1 MGDTLMNILQLTD
14 EFKESIYKLDKLRVD
29 STISYLALDDKLEA
43 IRGMLFLFKPS
54 LANGTDTK
62 DNFYDNVLFGY
73 PHKTDKF
80 DELSN
85 IVNKYLGNV
94 KDELTY
100 LRQEL
105 SLVLRETPYIPRVY
119 YSFDTQSVFINLTD
133 ESVKDLGN
141 TIRIDTN
148 SGADYIINC
157 DSDVNTE
164 GIIIL
169 LLSNIKPV
177 VDRVIKS

>member
-1 MGDTLMNILQLTD
+1 
-14 EFKESIYKLDKLRVD
+14 
-29 STISYLALDDKLEA
+29 
-43 IRGMLFLFKPS
+43 MLFLFKPL
-54 LANGTDTK
+54 LANGTDTR
-62 DNFYDNVLFGY
+62 DNFYDSVLFGY

-85 IVNKYLGNV
+85 IVNKYLGNI
-94 KDELTY
+94 KDELIY
-100 LRQEL
+100 LHREL

-133 ESVKDLGN
+133 ENVKDLGN

-148 SGADYIINC
+148 SGVDYIINC

>member
-1 MGDTLMNILQLTD
+1 MNIIELTS
-14 EFKESIYKLDKLRVD
+14 EFKDKIASFDKLQVD
-29 STISYLALDDKLEA
+29 PTVSYLALDDKAEA
-43 IRGMLFLFKPS
+43 LRGMLFLFKPS
-54 LANGTDTK
+54 FANGTDTMS
-62 DNFYDNVLFGY
+62 NFYDNVLFGY
-73 PHKTDKF
+73 PAKANTIN
-80 DELSN
+80 ELSA
-85 IVNKYLGNV
+85 IVCKYLENV

-100 LRQEL
+100 LRTEL
-105 SLVLRETPYIPRVY
+105 SSVLRETPYIPRVH
-119 YSFDTQSVFINLTD
+119 YSFDTQSVFINITD

-148 SGADYIINC
+148 SGVDYIINC

-177 VDRVIKS
+177 IDRVIKS

>member
-1 MGDTLMNILQLTD
+1 MGDTLMNIIQLT
-14 EFKESIYKLDKLRVD
+14 EKFKEDIYNLDKLRVD
-29 STISYLALDDKLEA
+29 SDVSYLALDDKLET

-54 LANGTDTK
+54 LANGTDTR
-62 DNFYDNVLFGY
+62 DNFYDGVLFGY
-73 PHKTDKF
+73 PHKTDNF

-85 IVNKYLGNV
+85 IVCKYLENI
-94 KDELTY
+94 KDELIY
-100 LRQEL
+100 LRREL
-105 SLVLRETPYIPRVY
+105 SLVLRETPYIPRVH

-148 SGADYIINC
+148 SGVDYIINC

-177 VDRVIKS
+177 IDRVIKS

>member
-29 STISYLALDDKLEA
+29 STVSYLALDDKLET
-43 IRGMLFLFKPS
+43 IRGMLFLFKPL
-54 LANGTDTK
+54 LANGIDTL
-62 DNFYDNVLFGY
+62 DNFYNNILFGY
-73 PHKTDKF
+73 PHKTDNF
-80 DELSN
+80 DELST
-85 IVNKYLGNV
+85 IVRKYLGNV
-94 KDELTY
+94 KDELIY
-100 LRQEL
+100 LHREL
-105 SLVLRETPYIPRVY
+105 SLVLRETPYIPRVH

-133 ESVKDLGN
+133 ENVKDLGN
-141 TIRIDTN
+141 TIRINTN
-148 SGADYIINC
+148 SGVDYIINC

-177 VDRVIKS
+177 VDRVIKN

>member
-1 MGDTLMNILQLTD
+1 MNILQLTD
-14 EFKESIYKLDKLRVD
+14 EFKESIYKIDKLRVD
-29 STISYLALDDKLEA
+29 STVSYLALDNKLEA

-54 LANGTDTK
+54 LANGTDIR

-73 PHKTDKF
+73 PHKTDNF

-94 KDELTY
+94 KDELLY
-100 LRQEL
+100 LRREL
-105 SLVLRETPYIPRVY
+105 SSVLRETPYIPRVH
-119 YSFDTQSVFINLTD
+119 YSFDTQSIFINLTD

-148 SGADYIINC
+148 SGIDYIINC
-157 DSDVNTE
+157 DTDVNTE

-169 LLSNIKPV
+169 LLSNIKPI
-177 VDRVIKS
+177 VDRIIKEN

>member
-1 MGDTLMNILQLTD
+1 MNILQLTD

-29 STISYLALDDKLEA
+29 SIVSYLALDDKLEA

-54 LANGTDTK
+54 LANGTDTV

-85 IVNKYLGNV
+85 LVNKYLGNV

-105 SLVLRETPYIPRVY
+105 SSVLRETPYIPRVH

-133 ESVKDLGN
+133 EGIKDLGN

-148 SGADYIINC
+148 SSVDYIINC
-157 DSDVNTE
+157 DSNVNTE
-164 GIIIL
+164 SIIL

>member
-1 MGDTLMNILQLTD
+1 MNIIELTD
-14 EFKESIYKLDKLRVD
+14 EFKDKIDSFDKLQIDPNV
-29 STISYLALDDKLEA
+29 SYLALDDKAEA
-43 IRGMLFLFKPS
+43 LRGMLFLFKPL
-54 LANGTDTK
+54 LANGTDTM
-62 DNFYDNVLFGY
+62 DNFYDNILFGY
-73 PHKTDKF
+73 PHKTDNF

-85 IVNKYLGNV
+85 IVCKYLENV

-100 LRQEL
+100 LRREL
-105 SLVLRETPYIPRVY
+105 SSVLRETPYIPRVH

-133 ESVKDLGN
+133 EGIKDLGN

-148 SGADYIINC
+148 SSVDYIINC

>member
-1 MGDTLMNILQLTD
+1 MNILQLTD

-29 STISYLALDDKLEA
+29 STVSYLALDDKLEA
-43 IRGMLFLFKPS
+43 IRGMLFLFQPS
-54 LANGTDTK
+54 LANGTDTR

-73 PHKTDKF
+73 PHKTDNF

-105 SLVLRETPYIPRVY
+105 SLVLRETPYIPRVH
-119 YSFDTQSVFINLTD
+119 YSSDTQSIFINLTD
-133 ESVKDLGN
+133 ENVKDLGN

-148 SGADYIINC
+148 SGVDYIINC

-169 LLSNIKPV
+169 LLSNIKPI
-177 VDRVIKS
+177 VDRVIKN

>member
-1 MGDTLMNILQLTD
+1 MGDTLMNIIQLT
-14 EFKESIYKLDKLRVD
+14 EKFKEDIYNLDKLRVD
-29 STISYLALDDKLEA
+29 STVSYLALDDKLEA

-54 LANGTDTK
+54 LANGTDTVN
-62 DNFYDNVLFGY
+62 NFYDNVLFGY

-80 DELSN
+80 NELSN
-85 IVNKYLGNV
+85 LVNKYLGNV

-105 SLVLRETPYIPRVY
+105 SSVLRETPYIPRVH

-133 ESVKDLGN
+133 EGIKDLGN

-148 SGADYIINC
+148 SGVDYIINC
-157 DSDVNTE
+157 DSNVNTE
-164 GIIIL
+164 SIIIL